1 LLRPGGMRNT
11 VYSDYPGTMR
21 LPEAEGRLAASPVCL
36 SCLLLPTNLI
46 SADSTLSAAAAC
58 QGAGLWS
65 RCSMGVVTEVLAST
79 PMALVMGASTP
90 ATGEALGIE
99 RFGLYLAA
107 DDLDRSTAFHEALF
121 GEEPQVRN
129 EGPVGSEV
137 TSGFFALVSQKAYR
151 LTMPPGGSVRRY
163 AKASDIDVAYGRVK
177 RLAPDRFDSNA
188 VADEGAFHVFR
199 FSDPEGHVVEFLA
212 RVEALGHA
220 GGNRARPLSE
230 ARTTKPERLD
240 VAVPALC
247 ARLPACCSNWKDA
260 LARSGPDGEAA
271 AHPRRLR

>member
-1 LLRPGGMRNT
+1 
-11 VYSDYPGTMR
+11 
-21 LPEAEGRLAASPVCL
+21 
-36 SCLLLPTNLI
+36 
-46 SADSTLSAAAAC
+46 
-58 QGAGLWS
+58 
-65 RCSMGVVTEVLAST
+65 MGVVTEVLAST

-163 AKASDIDVAYGRVK
+163 AKARA
-177 RLAPDRFDSNA
+177 
-188 VADEGAFHVFR
+188 
-199 FSDPEGHVVEFLA
+199 
-212 RVEALGHA
+212 AL
-220 GGNRARPLSE
+220 S
-230 ARTTKPERLD
+230 
-240 VAVPALC
+240 
-247 ARLPACCSNWKDA
+247 
-260 LARSGPDGEAA
+260 
-271 AHPRRLR
+271 